1 MPIVL
6 KAERK
11 CLKQDFFKQFY
22 LQIKLQIMIN
32 NVRFFRKDTQN
43 NSFFGSAVDYL
54 AVPANKTRLQVT
66 DDSETK
72 IGGDWMLWD
81 DNWTLHSSVNTNTST
96 INTEKDR
103 LMGVMK
109 VDCRT
114 IFGAIP
120 DALLTTADRAALRLF
135 ERKAPSPIV
144 VADYRPTM
152 VEDYITHLMIRLR
165 FINSKTP
172 SSRAMPKGNKLFM
185 ETYIGVA
192 GIADADLVFGNGVV
206 IGDAFYTFLFA
217 DDEATKTC
225 YFRSY
230 YQNAK
235 GDRSPASLIL
245 RIVIA

>member
-1 MPIVL
+1 MPIGL
-6 KAERK
+6 KAEMES
-11 CLKQDFFKQFY
+11 LKQGFAKQSY

-32 NVRFFRKDTQN
+32 NVRFFRKDAQN
-43 NSFFGSAVDYL
+43 NSFFGSSVEYISI
-54 AVPANKTRLQVT
+54 PANKTRLQIT
-66 DDSETK
+66 DASEAQ
-72 IGGDWMLWD
+72 IGGDWILWD
-81 DNWTLHSSVNTNTST
+81 DNWVLHSNVNTNTST

-114 IFGAIP
+114 VFGGIP

-135 ERKAPSPIV
+135 QRKQPSPIV

-152 VEDYITHLMIRLR
+152 VEDYMTHLMIRLR

-185 ETYIGVA
+185 ETYIGLA

-206 IGDAFYTFLFA
+206 IGDAFYTFLYD
-217 DDEATKTC
+217 DDEAGQTC